1 MGIPQ
6 QQSTA
11 MTITT
16 MIQVAKPTATLPIPL
31 ARSPRP
37 LRILTQASNS
47 SWVQLFCTFCSSQDR
62 PAPPSDFASP
72 SAWAVA
78 MARNSMGSRSRVS
91 LHEIIVVIY
100 LTYTDDVQEVTPH

>member
-47 SWVQLFCTFCSSQDR
+47 SWVQLFCTFCSSQE
-62 PAPPSDFASP
+62 ASTALRLCLP
-72 SAWAVA
+72 LGL
-78 MARNSMGSRSRVS
+78 GSG
-91 LHEIIVVIY
+91 HGQEQHGEQEQGQ
-100 LTYTDDVQEVTPH
+100 LTRDHRGDLYRRCTGGDSPC